1 MTEPLQGLRL
11 EHLAIL
17 SIENVQL
24 LLVRIVR
31 LHHFVLALGT
41 GTSIFI
47 LLVMVGSEGWDAINY
62 SNCARAVNPRRN
74 ALLPNVQVI
83 FFELVQVLE
92 LALKFACDKQV
103 LSLFVHPKHVV
114 VLFVELFKLD
124 LVQAES
130 WQAAQI
136 SVRGHQLLISTP
148 CEEALLGSV
157 I

>member
-47 LLVMVGSEGWDAINY
+47 LLVMVGFEGWDAINY

-92 LALKFACDKQV
+92 LALEFTRHQQV
-103 LSLFVHPKHVV
+103 LRLLVHPEHVV
-114 VLFVELFKLD
+114 VIVMELFKLD
-124 LVQAES
+124 L
-130 WQAAQI
+130 I
-136 SVRGHQLLISTP
+136 
-148 CEEALLGSV
+148 EAKRW
-157 I
+157 